1 MTHAPSV
8 RPVAPLSH
16 VAGVAL
22 VCISAVVFS
31 TAGIFTKAVEA
42 NAWSVIFW
50 RGLGAALL
58 SLGYVAMRGG
68 LRDEIARFG
77 RPALFAAIIGAS
89 GTAAFIPAFK
99 LTSVTN
105 VVLIW
110 ATAPFVAAGLAW
122 LFIGEKPGLKII
134 LTSLLAL
141 LGVALTLR
149 GSVGTGH
156 LIGDMLALW
165 MTVMMAAFY
174 VVYRVWPDTPT
185 VLPNVLS
192 SVILLVPGWYLG
204 APTLTS
210 HPEIAILL
218 VFGLVFAVASITLT
232 EGARRIPAAQTA
244 LLGAL
249 ETPLAPLWAW
259 LLLSE
264 LPTVWAVAGGILV
277 LLAVIL
283 SQLKYRTIPVRPTT
297 TGGANGH

>member
-1 MTHAPSV
+1 MLKTATNQTTSHMT
-8 RPVAPLSH
+8 
-16 VAGVAL
+16 GVLL
-22 VCISAVVFS
+22 VCLSAFVFS

-50 RGLGAALL
+50 RGLGAALISWAYL
-58 SLGYVAMRGG
+58 SFRGG

-77 RPALFAAIIGAS
+77 WPALLAGMVAAS

-110 ATAPFVAAGLAW
+110 ATAPFVAAVLAW
-122 LFIGEKPGLKII
+122 LMLREVPSLRII

-141 LGVALTLR
+141 IGVALTLR

-156 LIGDMLALW
+156 LTGDMLALW
-165 MTVMMAAFY
+165 MTIMMAMFY
-174 VVYRVWPDTPT
+174 VIYRVWPDTPT
-185 VLPNVLS
+185 VLPNILA
-192 SVILLVPGWYLG
+192 SVILLVPGWTFG
-204 APTLTS
+204 APMATAQV
-210 HPEIAILL
+210 EIGILL

-249 ETPLAPLWAW
+249 ETPLAPIWAW
-259 LLLSE
+259 LLLNE
-264 LPTVWAVAGGILV
+264 LPTPWAIGGGVLV
-277 LLAVIL
+277 MTAVIL
-283 SQLKYRTIPVRPTT
+283 SQTRRPQTITKEAPH
-297 TGGANGH
+297 GHQDTQAQP

>member
-1 MTHAPSV
+1 MTLAAAP
-8 RPVAPLSH
+8 RPAAPLSH
-16 VAGVAL
+16 VAGVVL
-22 VCISAVVFS
+22 VCISALVFS

-42 NAWSVIFW
+42 NAWAVIFW

-58 SLGYVAMRGG
+58 SLGYVALRGG

-77 RPALFAAIIGAS
+77 GPALLAAVIGAS

-110 ATAPFVAAGLAW
+110 ATAPFVAACLAW
-122 LFIGEKPGLKII
+122 LLIGERPGRRI
-134 LTSLLAL
+134 LVTSLLAL

-149 GSVGTGH
+149 GSVGTGN
-156 LIGDMLALW
+156 LTGDLLALW
-165 MTVMMAAFY
+165 MTLMMAAFY
-174 VVYRVWPDTPT
+174 VIYRVWPDTPT

-192 SVILLVPGWYLG
+192 SLFLLVPGWYLG
-204 APTLTS
+204 APMLTAR
-210 HPEIAILL
+210 PEIGILL
-218 VFGLVFAVASITLT
+218 AFGLVFAVASITLT

-259 LLLSE
+259 LILGE
-264 LPTVWAVAGGILV
+264 LPTLWALIGGTLV
-277 LLAVIL
+277 LIAVIA
-283 SQLKYRTIPVRPTT
+283 SQTRRRTTSN
-297 TGGANGH
+297 GGPHGHQNR